1 MKIAVALTMVPDL
14 VEELEI
20 DPTGKALDTQ
30 WLRYVL
36 SESDDHALE
45 QALLLK
51 DRHGAQVLALALD
64 YGDAEQTLFTALA
77 KGADEAV
84 KITPLPAGEPG
95 RRDAAAIF
103 AEVLRAHPVDLILTG
118 VQAINDLDGHLA
130 GLLGGLLNL
139 PFVGV
144 TRSVEVAAAGA
155 LVVQKEYPGGAAAEI
170 RVSLPA
176 VIGVISAPQPPRY
189 VPVARIREVMKT
201 RSIGT
206 EAAPGVGAQP
216 VATIR
221 RMYKPEAAGQATM
234 ISGAPEHVARELA
247 AILESRGVLR

>member
-1 MKIAVALTMVPDL
+1 MKIAVVLTMVPDL

-20 DPTGKALDTQ
+20 DPSGKALDTR

-36 SESDDHALE
+36 NESDDHALE

-51 DRHGAQVLALALD
+51 DRHGAQVSVLALD
-64 YGDAEQTLFTALA
+64 YGDADQALVTALA

-84 KITPLPAGEPG
+84 KITPLPEGVPG
-95 RRDAAAIF
+95 RRHAAAIF
-103 AEVLRAHPVDLILTG
+103 AEVLRARPVHLILTG

-130 GLLGGLLNL
+130 GLLGGLLHL
-139 PFVGV
+139 PYVGV
-144 TRSVEVAAAGA
+144 TRSVEPAADGTI
-155 LVVQKEYPGGAAAEI
+155 LVQKEYPGGVAAEI
-170 RVSLPA
+170 SVPLPA

-201 RSIGT
+201 RSIAT
-206 EAAPGVGAQP
+206 EAAPAIGAQP
-216 VATIR
+216 GPVIR
-221 RMYKPEAAGQATM
+221 RLYKPEAAGQATM
-234 ISGAPEHVARELA
+234 ITGTPEHVAQELV

>member
-1 MKIAVALTMVPDL
+1 MKIAVLLTMVPDP

-20 DPTGKALDTQ
+20 DPSGTALDTQ

-51 DRHGAQVLALALD
+51 ERHGAQVTALALD
-64 YGDAEQTLFTALA
+64 YGDVDQTLFTALA

-84 KITPLPAGEPG
+84 KIAPAPEGSVTRHE
-95 RRDAAAIF
+95 AAAIF
-103 AEVLRAHPVDLILTG
+103 AAILRRRPADLVLTG

-130 GLLGGLLNL
+130 GLLAGLLDL
-139 PFVGV
+139 PYVGV
-144 TRSVEVAAAGA
+144 TRSVEPAPDGTV
-155 LVVQKEYPGGAAAEI
+155 LVQKEYPGGVAAEI
-170 RVSLPA
+170 SVPLPA

-189 VPVARIREVMKT
+189 VPVARIREVMRT

-206 EAAPGVGAQP
+206 EALPAIGAQP
-216 VATIR
+216 VPAIR
-221 RMYKPEAAGQATM
+221 RLYKPTAAGGATM
-234 ISGAPEHVARELA
+234 LAGTPEEVARELVA
-247 AILESRGVLR
+247 VLVDRGVLR